1 MGDKLS
7 NVLIVFIMVII
18 LGLGA
23 LYYVKNVRK
32 LRPFF

>member
-7 NVLIVFIMVII
+7 NVLIVFIIVII
-18 LGLGA
+18 LGLGL

-32 LRPFF
+32 LRLCF